1 MKYSHFAIILF
12 FIGNGFVQA
21 QPSNYQSET
30 DRLFVA
36 DGLIE
41 LGKFYPSDFDLF
53 RSQLIA
59 YSGRDKYISVYDY
72 AENNLFGITIGFEDQ
87 LQVLEKNIIGKG
99 LGSGP
104 GEFRNPT
111 DICVSGTAEGSQVFV
126 TDPNLAR
133 VSYWN
138 IESEI
143 FVNSFSTTRFIP
155 FRIACTK
162 QLVILYSPGFQKR
175 GNYQIY
181 NHEGELIKSIQDQ
194 GINREDNSFST
205 SGFITATESDIYFVN
220 DSKPE
225 LKRINIE
232 SESVFRKALVS
243 EGLFENSIEEELTK
257 KTLKK
262 KRGEGFRYAGR
273 GIGLYDN
280 FVVVLFSGRKD
291 AFSKTLDFYD
301 KNDLSYK
308 FSIKLDSYTNAIY
321 VDEDIVALRSLDRE
335 KKEIFIEFL
344 KLNPTRYNAMTG
356 GKGE

>member
-1 MKYSHFAIILF
+1 MKYTHFALILF

-21 QPSNYQSET
+21 QPSSYQSEG

-36 DGLIE
+36 DGLIN

-53 RSQLIA
+53 RSQLIG

-72 AENNLFGITIGFEDQ
+72 AENNLFGIKIGFEDQ
-87 LQVLEKNIIGKG
+87 LQVLEKNIIGRG

-111 DICVSGTAEGSQVFV
+111 DMCITGTPEGSQIFV
-126 TDPNLAR
+126 TDPNIAR

-138 IESEI
+138 LESGV
-143 FVNSFSTTRFIP
+143 FGNSFSTNRFIP
-155 FRIACTK
+155 FRIACTN

-181 NHEGELIKSIQDQ
+181 NLEGELIKSIQDR
-194 GINREDNSFST
+194 GIKRDDNSFST

-225 LKRINIE
+225 IKKINIKTE
-232 SESVFRKALVS
+232 SLIHSELTS
-243 EGLFENSIEEELTK
+243 EGIFDNSVDEEVTK

-262 KRGEGFRYAGR
+262 KRGDGFRYAGR
-273 GIGLYDN
+273 GIGIYDN
-280 FVVVLFSGRKD
+280 YVVVLFSGRKD

-344 KLNPTRYNAMTG
+344 KLNLTRYNAMTG